1 MVVLSLLLFS
11 LIISQYILANNDFN
25 GIKDELY
32 MFERMSNYS
41 DNLIEI
47 LDGYFTL

>member
-1 MVVLSLLLFS
+1 MDFS
-11 LIISQYILANNDFN
+11 
-25 GIKDELY
+25 GIKEEIY
-32 MFERMSNYS
+32 MYERVSNYS